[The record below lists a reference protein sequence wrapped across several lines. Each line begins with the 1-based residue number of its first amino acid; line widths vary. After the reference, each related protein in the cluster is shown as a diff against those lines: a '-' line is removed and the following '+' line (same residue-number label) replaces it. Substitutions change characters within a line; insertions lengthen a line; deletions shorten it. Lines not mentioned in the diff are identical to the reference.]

1 MKKIQILIRKETQ
14 DILRDRKT
22 LVMMVVVPILLYP
35 LIIIGMT
42 LIMGHIMQSQ
52 GNTIYDVGYDAEYEM
67 FVSELRTL
75 YGAESDHVDAFLQFE
90 AGNREEAD
98 VWMDITKQ
106 EGRYHVRLEYASS
119 EQDSRYAESALEELL
134 EIYRE
139 ELLVKNLKDEGL
151 TEDFLYP
158 VSYEAADRV
167 SVSESMGM
175 DIGGSIGML
184 LITTILLGSFYPAI
198 DATTGEKERGTLE
211 TLLTLPVNNFQM
223 IMSKYI
229 TVALFACV
237 TAVISML
244 SLGGSVLFLLFGVSE
259 NISAGLEISPG
270 AILPVV
276 PVVLL
281 MLFTVAL
288 LITAIC
294 MVFCVFAKSF
304 KEANNYMTPVML
316 VVMFL
321 SMAGM
326 IPSVQLSYT
335 TALIPILNASL
346 MVKQILAQQF
356 SMGMAG
362 VVIGVNLAYS
372 VLIVWILSKI
382 YDSEDILFSDGFR
395 GFRLFQKRADIRKG
409 TVPQSGDL
417 LVIVVATFLLL
428 IYVGTVTTAR
438 WGIGGVAIQQVLIL
452 AVPVLAAWYMKSDVR
467 TLFSLRKPKVG
478 KLPGSVLLYV
488 GTYCIVMGVS
498 MVLSSF
504 LTESTNAVS
513 ESFGALAESPVGI
526 MLLVTAVMPAIGEE
540 ILFRG
545 LVFGS
550 LRYRHGVKIAIAVS
564 AIVFGM
570 FHMSLVKLIPTALL
584 GACFAYIVVK
594 SGSIYVSM
602 FLHFLNNAVSMLV
615 LKYPDRIGKFLPVL
629 TKESFTASELAL
641 VLVVGIVL
649 AGGGILLLKSKNS
662 TGSTL

>member
-1 MKKIQILIRKETQ
+1 MKKIQILIRKEIQ

-22 LVMMVVVPILLYP
+22 LVMMVVVPVLLYP
-35 LIIIGMT
+35 LLIIGMT
-42 LIMGHIMQSQ
+42 LIMGQIMQSQ
-52 GNTIYDVGYDAEYEM
+52 GDTIYDVGYDAKYEE
-67 FVSELRTL
+67 FVSEIQIL
-75 YGAESDHVDAFLQFE
+75 YGAEQDKVDALLQFE
-90 AGNREEAD
+90 AGNREDAD
-98 VWMDITKQ
+98 VWMDIT
-106 EGRYHVRLEYASS
+106 ESGGRYHVRLEYASS
-119 EQDSRYAESALEELL
+119 EQDSRYAEAALEELL
-134 EIYRE
+134 NMYRE
-139 ELLVKNLKDEGL
+139 ELLVKNLEKEGL

-158 VSYEAADRV
+158 VSYAAADRV
-167 SVSESMGM
+167 SVSESVGM

-237 TAVISML
+237 TAIISML
-244 SLGGSVLFLLFGVSE
+244 SLGGSVLFLLFGVADD
-259 NISAGLEISPG
+259 ISMGMDFSLY
-270 AILPVV
+270 AILPVI
-276 PVVLL
+276 PVILL
-281 MLFTVAL
+281 TLLTVAL

-316 VVMFL
+316 VVMFS

-326 IPSVQLSYT
+326 IPTVQLSYT
-335 TALIPILNASL
+335 TALIPIMNVSL

-356 SMGMAG
+356 SLGMAG
-362 VVIGVNLAYS
+362 IVIGVNLGYS

-417 LVIVVATFLLL
+417 LVIVVAAFLLL

-438 WGIGGVAIQQVLIL
+438 WGIGGVAIQQLLIL
-452 AVPVLAAWYMKSDVR
+452 AVPVLVAWYMKSDVR
-467 TLFSLRKPKVG
+467 TLFSLRKLEIG
-478 KLPGSVLLYV
+478 KLPGSILLYL
-488 GTYCIVMGVS
+488 GTYCLVMGVS

-504 LTESTNAVS
+504 MTESTNAVS
-513 ESFGALAESPVGI
+513 ESFGTLAESPVAI
-526 MLLVTAVMPAIGEE
+526 MLLVTAVMPALGEE

-550 LRYRHGVKIAIAVS
+550 LRHRHGMKIAIAVS
-564 AIVFGM
+564 AIVFGI

-602 FLHFLNNAVSMLV
+602 CLHFVNNAVSMLV
-615 LKYPDRIGKFLPVL
+615 LKYPDRIGKLLPVL
-629 TKESFTASELAL
+629 MKESLTAGEL
-641 VLVVGIVL
+641 VLVLAVGVVL
-649 AGGGILLLKSKNS
+649 GGVGILLLRRETDK
-662 TGSTL
+662 